1 VNMPAKTSLAPGD
14 PSPPRPG
21 QTEQARYSDVPR
33 IQRLLAE
40 SEFDAVV
47 VAWPENTAY
56 LSGFYHPDMRLLWE
70 RMHIVVWPSDGDPVY
85 VVPAPRADNWNGRD
99 SGSWAAEESMP
110 FITDIRGY
118 VGEHEHMIEVTADA
132 LTDLGLTGGHIGI
145 EGRTAPFKLTDG
157 LARRHPGVR
166 FGDAWPLLNEMRKVK
181 TPAEVERITA
191 TNLLTAQHL
200 EAGLRS
206 IRSGDTEIEIAS
218 RVTDGLFRDGAHEL
232 THTILGGGCR
242 GGQWHPYPRPTVL
255 EAGMLIRSDW
265 GVRIDGY
272 WSDIA
277 RTAVV
282 GAASR
287 EQRSRFDRISAVHD
301 TVVAALR
308 PGVVAREVAE
318 LAKREYARLG
328 EEYRWGIV
336 GHGIGLV
343 VHEEPQLT
351 VDYEDPIVEGM
362 TMQIEL
368 GWVDPTQG
376 YHIEDLVYV
385 GADATTNLTTPL
397 GTRRII
403 EAGA

>member
-1 VNMPAKTSLAPGD
+1 MKPEPSHAHDELAAN
-14 PSPPRPG
+14 
-21 QTEQARYSDVPR
+21 ARYSDVPR
-33 IQRLLAE
+33 IRRLLAE

-47 VAWPENTAY
+47 AAWPENTAY

-70 RMHIVVWPSDGDPVY
+70 RMHIVVWPKAGDPVY
-85 VVPAPRADNWNGRD
+85 IVPAPRADNWNGQD
-99 SGSWAAEESMP
+99 SGSWAPEESRP
-110 FITDIRGY
+110 FINDIRGY
-118 VGEHEHMIEVTADA
+118 AGEHDDMVAVTSAV
-132 LTDLGLTGGHIGI
+132 LKELGLTGSYIGV
-145 EGRTAPFKLTDG
+145 EARTVPFKLTDG
-157 LARRHPGVR
+157 LSRRDQSVR
-166 FGDAWPLLNEMRKVK
+166 FGDAWPLLNAMRMVK
-181 TPAEVERITA
+181 TPAEKERITA
-191 TNLLTAQHL
+191 TNQLTARHL
-200 EAGLRS
+200 ENGLRS
-206 IRSGDTEIEIAS
+206 VRPGDTEIELAS
-218 RVTDGLFRDGAHEL
+218 GITDALFRDGAHEL

-242 GGQWHPYPRPTVL
+242 GGQWHPYPQRTTL
-255 EAGMLIRSDW
+255 EEGMLIRSDW

-282 GAASR
+282 GTASR
-287 EQRSRFDRISAVHD
+287 AQRTRFDRISAVHD
-301 TVVAALR
+301 AVVDFVR
-308 PGVVAREVAE
+308 PGIVAREIAE
-318 LAKREYARLG
+318 FAKREYERLG

-385 GADATTNLTTPL
+385 GTHETTNLTTPL
-397 GTRRII
+397 GSRKII
-403 EAGA
+403 EAGS